1 MTKTS
6 LFNKTVGAFALAGA
20 LVATSAGAQAKP
32 ILMPHHHHGWAPG
45 LGIGLGVGLLGAALA
60 YDASSVCHVE
70 RRFDEFGNL
79 IGRVRV
85 CN

>member
-6 LFNKTVGAFALAGA
+6 LFTKTVAAFALAGA
-20 LVATSAGAQAKP
+20 LVATSVGAQAKP
-32 ILMPHHHHGWAPG
+32 IFMPHHHHGWGPG

-60 YDASSVCHVE
+60 YDASRVCHVE
-70 RRFDEFGNL
+70 PSFDEYGNF

-85 CN
+85 CD